1 MTTMKLIV
9 SIYLS
14 ALCATGLAQQN
25 VAFTNMDVIDRQ
37 KIPEDTALRRGVL
50 DNGLTYYVR
59 RCELPENRV
68 FFRLLQKGGSMVERD
83 NERGIA
89 HFTEH
94 MMLKSTKHFPNGGVQ
109 PFMLRNGIKVGP
121 DVNGLTGF
129 NTVQYLLNDIPADN
143 RLLVDSCLLL
153 LRDWAADIIIEDQGV
168 ESERNVIVEEWRMRN
183 NVSFADQM
191 RNDFFA
197 NSAYAERIPIGD
209 LNIVQ
214 TCKPKVIRAFYK
226 RWYQPQNQAV
236 IVVGNI
242 DPDAMVEKIRSLF
255 GDLKRGK
262 TPVPVPPSLPVIEQ
276 PQVSFYQDAQ
286 LPVNS
291 LLMLLRLP
299 EDAYGPKDGVGD
311 MRAQKLRDELK
322 VILTNRLKDLQAQD
336 KEIMSV
342 ESMSMPL
349 ADAGQIMLFNLNAAT
364 ERWPQT
370 LEALCKQLEYLRRNG
385 FTDDDIKHLKLYSA
399 PEYNA
404 DSTAIIMTDTAMVK
418 STDPNGSSK
427 WIDFCSD
434 HFYKGRAVK
443 DRVAVQL
450 TERHVNRTITPEQ
463 LHQALLDL
471 TDGRNM
477 LLFELFPKN
486 AALPTKDEVLAVY
499 DRVRQMSDDELS
511 SAVVKKAE
519 KLSRLNS
526 DSIEIVTVPGT
537 VTSRKVLNDSI
548 TELRLSNG
556 VKVVLWKTKVADNAV
571 HVMLKRPQGYSA
583 LKDDERFYGSIL
595 LVGGVRR
602 YEWWGGS
609 AGFSAKPY
617 EDLVDTQFRDMSKA
631 EPCMKNLYAVLTST
645 EVDSVDVE
653 EHLRMIQTM
662 AVEGQN
668 PVAQAVLRVS
678 NMPVADTRRYLP
690 PTPEEAATY
699 TVDRFR
705 KVVKDYYSNYNG
717 SVVLVQGEFDADSIM
732 PGLLKY
738 VAALP
743 SKPEPVKRAV
753 WPSDHYKTVNST
765 VVEKIENTTPICQT
779 TLCYTWEQDFRYT
792 ELSHAHNQVL
802 QSVLSQLLF
811 SVLRGQ
817 HSDVYT
823 PSCLVKDDQ
832 LPLHR
837 MACVISFTCDPK
849 QRERI
854 AEDVKKLVGDM
865 ADGDL
870 ITQNLI
876 DSYVMEVEKNKT
888 VYTGNDY
895 QDRLRYLDRELGVI
909 PEVKGDDTYVRQVT
923 PASLRAHVKQ
933 LLKKGNLHVGYL
945 TTE

>member
-1 MTTMKLIV
+1 MKTIPTIL
-9 SIYLS
+9 
-14 ALCATGLAQQN
+14 LCLFCIPCFAQE
-25 VAFTNMDVIDRQ
+25 DVVLTHFDAIEQ
-37 KIPEDTALRRGVL
+37 QQIPEDTALRRGVL
-50 DNGLTYYVR
+50 PNGLTYYVR
-59 RCELPENRV
+59 RCEKPENRV

-83 NERGIA
+83 NELGIA

-109 PFMLRNGIKVGP
+109 PFMLRNGINVGP
-121 DVNGLTGF
+121 DMNGFTGF
-129 NTVQYLLNDIPADN
+129 NTVQYLLNDIPSDN

-153 LRDWAADIIIEDQGV
+153 LRDWAGDVIIEDQGV
-168 ESERNVIVEEWRMRN
+168 ESERNVIVEEWRMRH

-209 LNIVQ
+209 TRIIQ
-214 TCKPKVIRAFYK
+214 TCKPKLLRDFYR

-236 IVVGNI
+236 VVIGNI
-242 DPDAMVEKIRSLF
+242 DPDAMAEKIRSLF

-291 LLMLLRLP
+291 LLMVLRLP
-299 EDAYGPKDGVGD
+299 EDTFGPKDAVGD
-311 MRAQKLRDELK
+311 MRAQKLRDEVKTL
-322 VILTNRLKDLQAQD
+322 LTNRLKALQAQD
-336 KEIMSV
+336 KTILSV
-342 ESMSMPL
+342 ESQSMPL

-370 LEALCKQLEYLRRNG
+370 LEALCKQIEYLRRNG

-399 PEYNA
+399 PEYNS

-463 LHQALLDL
+463 LHQTLLDL

-486 AALPTKDEVLAVY
+486 AALPTKDEVLAIY

-526 DSIEIVTVPGT
+526 DSLDIMTVPGS
-537 VTSRKVLNDSI
+537 VASSKVLNDSI
-548 TELRLSNG
+548 TELQLSNG
-556 VKVVLWKTKVADNAV
+556 VKVVLWKTKVSDNQV
-571 HVMLKRPQGYSA
+571 HVMLKRPQGHSA
-583 LKDDERFYGSIL
+583 LKDDERFYNNIL
-595 LVGGVRR
+595 SEGVRR
-602 YEWWGGS
+602 YQWWGGS
-609 AGFSAKPY
+609 PGVSVKPY
-617 EDLVDTQFRDMSKA
+617 EDLIDTQFRDMSKA
-631 EPCMKNLYAVLTST
+631 EACMKNLYAMLTST
-645 EVDSVDVE
+645 EVDSVAVE
-653 EHLRMIQTM
+653 EHLRKIHAM
-662 AVEGQN
+662 AIDGQN
-668 PVAQAVLRVS
+668 PVAQAVLRIS

-690 PTPEEAATY
+690 PTPAEAATY

-705 KVVKDYYSNYNG
+705 QVVKEYYSNYNG
-717 SVVLVQGEFDADSIM
+717 SVVLVQGEYDTDSIM

-743 SKPEPVKRAV
+743 SKPVPAKRAL
-753 WPSDHYKTVNST
+753 WPSDHYKTTNST
-765 VVEKIENTTPICQT
+765 VTEMIENTTPICQI
-779 TLCYTWEQDFRYT
+779 TLCYTWEQNYQYT
-792 ELSHAHNQVL
+792 QLSHAHNQVL
-802 QSVLSQLLF
+802 QSVLRHLLF
-811 SVLRGQ
+811 SVLRSQ
-817 HSDVYT
+817 HSDIYT
-823 PSCLVKDDQ
+823 PNCVVKDDQ
-832 LPLHR
+832 LPLHH
-837 MACVISFTCDPK
+837 MMCVISFTCDPK

-854 AEDVKKLVGDM
+854 AADVKQLVGDM
-865 ADGDL
+865 AEGDL
-870 ITQNLI
+870 ITQELI
-876 DSYVMEVEKNKT
+876 DSYVTEVKKNKT
-888 VYTGNDY
+888 AYKDNDY
-895 QDRLRYLDRELGVI
+895 QKRLRYLDRELGVI
-909 PEVKGDDTYVRQVT
+909 PEVNGDDTYICQVT
-923 PASLRAHVKQ
+923 PASLKAHLRQ
-933 LLKKGNLHVGYL
+933 LLKNGNLHVGYL

>member
-1 MTTMKLIV
+1 MKTIPTIL
-9 SIYLS
+9 
-14 ALCATGLAQQN
+14 LCLFCIPCFAQE
-25 VAFTNMDVIDRQ
+25 DVVLTHFDAIEQ
-37 KIPEDTALRRGVL
+37 QQIPEDTALRRGVL
-50 DNGLTYYVR
+50 PNGLTYYVR
-59 RCELPENRV
+59 RCDKPENRV

-109 PFMLRNGIKVGP
+109 PFMLRNGINVGP
-121 DVNGLTGF
+121 DMNGFTGF
-129 NTVQYLLNDIPADN
+129 NTVQYLLNDIPSDN

-153 LRDWAADIIIEDQGV
+153 LRDWAGDVIIEDQGV
-168 ESERNVIVEEWRMRN
+168 ESERNVIVEEWRMRH

-209 LNIVQ
+209 MRIIQ
-214 TCKPKVIRAFYK
+214 TCKPKLLRDFYR

-236 IVVGNI
+236 VVIGNI
-242 DPDAMVEKIRSLF
+242 DPDAMAEKIRSLF

-291 LLMLLRLP
+291 LLMVLRLP
-299 EDAYGPKDGVGD
+299 EDTFGPKDAVGD
-311 MRAQKLRDELK
+311 MRAQKLRDEVKTL
-322 VILTNRLKDLQAQD
+322 LTNRLKALQAQD
-336 KEIMSV
+336 KTILSV
-342 ESMSMPL
+342 ESQSMPL

-370 LEALCKQLEYLRRNG
+370 LEALCKQIEYLRRNG

-399 PEYNA
+399 PEYNS

-463 LHQALLDL
+463 LHQTLLDL

-486 AALPTKDEVLAVY
+486 AALPTKDEVLAIY

-526 DSIEIVTVPGT
+526 DSLDIMTVPGS
-537 VTSRKVLNDSI
+537 VASSKVLNDSI
-548 TELRLSNG
+548 TELQLSNG
-556 VKVVLWKTKVADNAV
+556 VKVVLWKTKVSDNQV
-571 HVMLKRPQGYSA
+571 HVMLKRPQGHSA
-583 LKDDERFYGSIL
+583 LKDDERFYNNIL
-595 LVGGVRR
+595 SEGVRR
-602 YEWWGGS
+602 YQWWGGS
-609 AGFSAKPY
+609 PGVSVKPY
-617 EDLVDTQFRDMSKA
+617 EDLIDTQFRDMSKA
-631 EPCMKNLYAVLTST
+631 EACMKNLYAMLTST
-645 EVDSVDVE
+645 EVDSVAVE
-653 EHLRMIQTM
+653 EHLRKIHAM
-662 AVEGQN
+662 AIDGQN
-668 PVAQAVLRVS
+668 PVAQAVLRIS

-690 PTPEEAATY
+690 PTPAEAATY

-705 KVVKDYYSNYNG
+705 QVVKEYYSNYNG
-717 SVVLVQGEFDADSIM
+717 SVVLVQGEYDTDSIM

-743 SKPEPVKRAV
+743 SKPVPAKRAL
-753 WPSDHYKTVNST
+753 WPSDHYKTTNST
-765 VVEKIENTTPICQT
+765 VTEMIENTTPICQI
-779 TLCYTWEQDFRYT
+779 TLCYTWEQNYQYT
-792 ELSHAHNQVL
+792 QLSHAHNQVL
-802 QSVLSQLLF
+802 QSVLRHLLF
-811 SVLRGQ
+811 SVLRSQ
-817 HSDVYT
+817 HSDIYT
-823 PSCLVKDDQ
+823 PNCVVKDDQ
-832 LPLHR
+832 LPLHH
-837 MACVISFTCDPK
+837 MMCVISFTCDPK

-854 AEDVKKLVGDM
+854 AADVKQLVGDM
-865 ADGDL
+865 AEGDL
-870 ITQNLI
+870 ITQELI
-876 DSYVMEVEKNKT
+876 DSYVTEVKKNKT
-888 VYTGNDY
+888 AYKDNDY
-895 QDRLRYLDRELGVI
+895 QKRLRYLDRELGVI
-909 PEVKGDDTYVRQVT
+909 PEVNGDDTYICQVT
-923 PASLRAHVKQ
+923 PASLKAHLRQ
-933 LLKKGNLHVGYL
+933 LLKNGNLHVGYL

>member
-1 MTTMKLIV
+1 MKTIPTIL
-9 SIYLS
+9 
-14 ALCATGLAQQN
+14 LCLFCIPCFAQE
-25 VAFTNMDVIDRQ
+25 DVVLTHFDAIEQ
-37 KIPEDTALRRGVL
+37 QQIPEDTALRRGVL
-50 DNGLTYYVR
+50 PNGLTYYVR
-59 RCELPENRV
+59 RCDKPENRV

-109 PFMLRNGIKVGP
+109 PFMLRNGINVGP
-121 DVNGLTGF
+121 DMNGFTGF
-129 NTVQYLLNDIPADN
+129 NTVQYLLNDIPSNN

-153 LRDWAADIIIEDQGV
+153 MRDWAGDVIIEDQGV
-168 ESERNVIVEEWRMRN
+168 ESERNVIVEEWRMRH

-209 LNIVQ
+209 MRIIQ
-214 TCKPKVIRAFYK
+214 TCKPKLLRDFYR

-236 IVVGNI
+236 VVIGNI
-242 DPDAMVEKIRSLF
+242 DPDAMAEKIRNLF

-299 EDAYGPKDGVGD
+299 EDAYGPKDAVGD
-311 MRAQKLRDELK
+311 MRAQKLRDEVKTL
-322 VILTNRLKDLQAQD
+322 LTNRLKALQAQD
-336 KEIMSV
+336 KTILSV
-342 ESMSMPL
+342 ESQSMPL

-463 LHQALLDL
+463 LHQTLLDL

-486 AALPTKDEVLAVY
+486 AALPTKDEVLAIY

-556 VKVVLWKTKVADNAV
+556 VKVVLWQTKVADNAV

-653 EHLRMIQTM
+653 EHLRKIQAM
-662 AVEGQN
+662 AIDGQN
-668 PVAQAVLRVS
+668 PVAQAVLRIS

-690 PTPEEAATY
+690 PTPAEAATY

-705 KVVKDYYSNYNG
+705 QVVKEYYSNYNG

-743 SKPEPVKRAV
+743 SKPVPAKRAV
-753 WPSDHYKTVNST
+753 WPSDHYKTTNST
-765 VVEKIENTTPICQT
+765 VTEMIENTTPICQI
-779 TLCYTWEQDFRYT
+779 TLCYTWEQNYQYT
-792 ELSHAHNQVL
+792 QLSHAHNQVL
-802 QSVLSQLLF
+802 QSVLRHLLF
-811 SVLRGQ
+811 SVLRSQ
-817 HSDVYT
+817 HSDIYT
-823 PSCLVKDDQ
+823 PNCVVKDDQ

-923 PASLRAHVKQ
+923 PASLRAHLKQ

>member
-1 MTTMKLIV
+1 MKTIPTIL
-9 SIYLS
+9 
-14 ALCATGLAQQN
+14 LCLFCIPCFAQE
-25 VAFTNMDVIDRQ
+25 DVVLTHFDAIEQ
-37 KIPEDTALRRGVL
+37 QQIPEDTALRRGVL
-50 DNGLTYYVR
+50 PNGLTYYVR
-59 RCELPENRV
+59 RCEKPENRV

-83 NERGIA
+83 NELGIA

-109 PFMLRNGIKVGP
+109 PFMLRNGINVGP
-121 DVNGLTGF
+121 DMNGFTGF
-129 NTVQYLLNDIPADN
+129 NTVQYLLNDIPSDN

-153 LRDWAADIIIEDQGV
+153 LRDWAGDVIIEDQGV
-168 ESERNVIVEEWRMRN
+168 ESERNVIVEEWRMRH

-209 LNIVQ
+209 MRIIQ
-214 TCKPKVIRAFYK
+214 TCKPKLLRDFYR

-236 IVVGNI
+236 VVIGNI
-242 DPDAMVEKIRSLF
+242 DPDAMAEKIRSLF

-291 LLMLLRLP
+291 LLMVLRLP
-299 EDAYGPKDGVGD
+299 EDTFGPKDAVGD
-311 MRAQKLRDELK
+311 MRAQKLRDEVKTL
-322 VILTNRLKDLQAQD
+322 LTNRLKALQAQD
-336 KEIMSV
+336 KTILSV
-342 ESMSMPL
+342 ESQSMPL

-370 LEALCKQLEYLRRNG
+370 LEALCKQIEYLRRNG

-399 PEYNA
+399 PEYNS

-463 LHQALLDL
+463 LHQTLLDL

-486 AALPTKDEVLAVY
+486 AALPTKDEVLAIY

-526 DSIEIVTVPGT
+526 DSLDIMTVPGS
-537 VTSRKVLNDSI
+537 VASSKVLNDSI
-548 TELRLSNG
+548 TELQLSNG
-556 VKVVLWKTKVADNAV
+556 VKVVLWKTKVSDNQV
-571 HVMLKRPQGYSA
+571 HVMLKRPQGHSA
-583 LKDDERFYGSIL
+583 LKDDERFYNNIL
-595 LVGGVRR
+595 SEGVRR
-602 YEWWGGS
+602 YQWWGGS
-609 AGFSAKPY
+609 PGVSVKPY
-617 EDLVDTQFRDMSKA
+617 EDLIDTQFRDMSKA
-631 EPCMKNLYAVLTST
+631 EACMKNLYAMLTST
-645 EVDSVDVE
+645 EVDSVAVE
-653 EHLRMIQTM
+653 EHLRKIHAM
-662 AVEGQN
+662 AIDGQN
-668 PVAQAVLRVS
+668 PVAQAVLRIS

-690 PTPEEAATY
+690 PTPAEAATY

-705 KVVKDYYSNYNG
+705 QVVKEYYSNYNG
-717 SVVLVQGEFDADSIM
+717 SVVLVQGEYDTDSIM

-743 SKPEPVKRAV
+743 SKPVPAKRAL
-753 WPSDHYKTVNST
+753 WPSDHYKTTNST
-765 VVEKIENTTPICQT
+765 VTEMIENTTPICQI
-779 TLCYTWEQDFRYT
+779 TLCYTWEQNYQYT
-792 ELSHAHNQVL
+792 QLSHAHNQVL
-802 QSVLSQLLF
+802 QSVLRHLLF
-811 SVLRGQ
+811 SVLRSQ
-817 HSDVYT
+817 HSDIYT
-823 PSCLVKDDQ
+823 PNCVVKDDQ
-832 LPLHR
+832 LPLHH
-837 MACVISFTCDPK
+837 MMCVISFTCDPK

-854 AEDVKKLVGDM
+854 AADVKQLVGDM
-865 ADGDL
+865 AEGDL
-870 ITQNLI
+870 ITQELI
-876 DSYVMEVEKNKT
+876 DSYVTEVKKNKT
-888 VYTGNDY
+888 AYKDNDY
-895 QDRLRYLDRELGVI
+895 QKRLRYLDRELGVI
-909 PEVKGDDTYVRQVT
+909 PEVNGDDTYICQVT
-923 PASLRAHVKQ
+923 PASLKAHLRQ
-933 LLKKGNLHVGYL
+933 LLKNGNLHVGYL

>member
-1 MTTMKLIV
+1 MKTIQTIFL
-9 SIYLS
+9 YLFCIPCFS
-14 ALCATGLAQQN
+14 QENVVLTHFDAIEQQ
-25 VAFTNMDVIDRQ
+25 Q
-37 KIPEDTALRRGVL
+37 IPEDTALRHGVL
-50 DNGLTYYVR
+50 PNGITYYVR
-59 RCELPENRV
+59 RCEKPENRV

-83 NERGIA
+83 NELGIA

-109 PFMLRNGIKVGP
+109 PFMLRNGINVGP
-121 DVNGLTGF
+121 DMNGFTGF
-129 NTVQYLLNDIPADN
+129 NTVQYLLNDIPSDN

-153 LRDWAADIIIEDQGV
+153 LRDWAGDVIIEDQGV
-168 ESERNVIVEEWRMRN
+168 ESERNVIVEEWRMRH

-197 NSAYAERIPIGD
+197 NSAYAERTPIGD
-209 LNIVQ
+209 MKIIQ
-214 TCKPKVIRAFYK
+214 TCKPKLIRDFYR

-236 IVVGNI
+236 VVIGNI

-291 LLMLLRLP
+291 LLMVLRLP
-299 EDAYGPKDGVGD
+299 EDTFGPKDAVGD
-311 MRAQKLRDELK
+311 MRAQKLRDEVKTL
-322 VILTNRLKDLQAQD
+322 LTNRLKALQAQD
-336 KEIMSV
+336 KTILSV
-342 ESMSMPL
+342 ESQSMPL

-370 LEALCKQLEYLRRNG
+370 LEALCKQIEYLRRNG

-399 PEYNA
+399 PEYNS

-450 TERHVNRTITPEQ
+450 SERHINRTITPEQ
-463 LHQALLDL
+463 LHQTLLDL

-486 AALPTKDEVLAVY
+486 AALPTKDEVLAIY
-499 DRVRQMSDDELS
+499 DCVRQMSDDELAT
-511 SAVVKKAE
+511 AVVKKAE

-526 DSIEIVTVPGT
+526 DSLDISTIPGT
-537 VTSRKVLNDSI
+537 VTSKKVLNDSI

-556 VKVVLWKTKVADNAV
+556 VKVVLWQTKVSDNQV
-571 HVMLKRPQGYSA
+571 HVMLKRPQGHSA
-583 LKDDERFYGSIL
+583 LKDDERFYNNIL
-595 LVGGVRR
+595 SEGVRR
-602 YEWWGGS
+602 YQWWGGS
-609 AGFSAKPY
+609 PGVSVKPY
-617 EDLVDTQFRDMSKA
+617 EDLIDTQFRDMSKA
-631 EPCMKNLYAVLTST
+631 EACMKNLYAMLTST
-645 EVDSVDVE
+645 EVDSVAVE
-653 EHLRMIQTM
+653 EHLRKIHAM
-662 AVEGQN
+662 AIDGQN
-668 PVAQAVLRVS
+668 PVAQAVLRIS

-690 PTPEEAATY
+690 PTPAEAATY

-743 SKPEPVKRAV
+743 SKPVPAKRAL
-753 WPSDHYKTVNST
+753 WPSDHYKTTNST
-765 VVEKIENTTPICQT
+765 VTEMIENTTPICQI
-779 TLCYTWEQDFRYT
+779 TLCYTWEQNYQYT
-792 ELSHAHNQVL
+792 QLSHAHNQML
-802 QSVLSQLLF
+802 QSVLRHLLF
-811 SVLRGQ
+811 SVLRSQ
-817 HSDVYT
+817 HSDIYT
-823 PSCLVKDDQ
+823 PNCVVKDDQ
-832 LPLHR
+832 LPLHH
-837 MACVISFTCDPK
+837 MMCVISFTCDPK

-923 PASLRAHVKQ
+923 PASLKAHLRQ
-933 LLKKGNLHVGYL
+933 LLKNGNLHVGYL